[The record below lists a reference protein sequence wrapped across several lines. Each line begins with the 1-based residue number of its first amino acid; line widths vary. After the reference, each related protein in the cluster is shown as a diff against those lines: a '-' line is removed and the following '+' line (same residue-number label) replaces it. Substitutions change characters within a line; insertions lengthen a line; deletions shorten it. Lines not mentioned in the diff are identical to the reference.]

1 VEVINNSSTG
11 YYRIDEQ
18 EMDSEQLNEMQN
30 QEHFQV
36 AEIVDPTTGD
46 NINKNENAAD
56 EYTPS

>member
-1 VEVINNSSTG
+1 MEVINNSSTG

-36 AEIVDPTTGD
+36 AEIFDPTTGD